1 MGKHYVINQPRRQL
15 DDATR
20 GNVKL
25 VVKLVASV
33 ARARREELTDW
44 DCQAREDEEARA
56 RDERDGEEDG
66 ERTHGQGTR

>member
-25 VVKLVASV
+25 VVKLVVVASV
-33 ARARREELTDW
+33 ARARREELTD
-44 DCQAREDEEARA
+44 
-56 RDERDGEEDG
+56 
-66 ERTHGQGTR
+66 